1 MDNDKDNVSTILDR
15 VVNQAYERGVKDGRN
30 AIVLKLAKAMNNE
43 GSDKP
48 CLLYL
53 LGLPDLGCPLDC
65 VECME
70 NHIKEGNL

>member
-1 MDNDKDNVSTILDR
+1 MDSGRDSASTILDR
-15 VVNQAYERGVKDGRN
+15 VVNQAYEKGVKDGRK
-30 AIVLKLAKAMNNE
+30 AVISKLAKAMNDE

-65 VECME
+65 AECME